1 MTIRKR
7 FFFHVIIICAFF
19 IRIPVAF
26 AQDTLEERLKLHVYT
41 LADDS
46 LMGRE
51 AGSEYG
57 RKAAAYITAQW
68 EEIGLTPLVGESYFR
83 PFQLYHYQN
92 LAAIIEGSDPLLK
105 DEYIVLGAHYDH
117 LGGHV
122 NNKGETVIYNGA
134 DDNASGV
141 ATLIEL
147 GRLLKEKQ
155 STLGR
160 SVVLVAFDAEEIGL
174 YGSNEFAG
182 NPPFPIENIRLMISI
197 DMVGWHKTSGNV
209 SYSGAGTF
217 HNGKHLLLDES
228 LIPPGLHVKTQNFER
243 SIFTGTDTKGFA
255 EKGVPTLSVT
265 TGTKSPY
272 HKPED
277 MAHLIDY
284 EGMALITEHLVNVI
298 RALSQDDDYQASGK
312 IASKHKQRSKFA
324 LGVSANIGSNYH
336 IYTAGALNGK
346 PASAFGIGLNGQLNM
361 KFLALRPE
369 VFYDYIPARHPQGNL
384 TTHAITVPLSLML
397 QTPPLSSSG
406 LAVFAGPYYRY
417 MLGGKQGEVKLDFEG
432 MFYRNEVGIN
442 YGLDMRVVNFRLG
455 VTFRSALTN
464 FSRTKNADDAN
475 IRNRA
480 SFLSLGYIF

>member
-1 MTIRKR
+1 MKR
-7 FFFHVIIICAFF
+7 FFYNVIIICAFF
-19 IRIPVAF
+19 ICIPVVF

-57 RKAAAYITAQW
+57 RKAAAYIAARW
-68 EEIGLTPLVGESYFR
+68 EEIGLTPLVGESYFK

-92 LAAIIEGSDPLLK
+92 LVAIIEGSDPLLK

-117 LGGHV
+117 LGGYV
-122 NNKGETVIYNGA
+122 NNKGETIIYNGA

-160 SVVLVAFDAEEIGL
+160 SVVLVAFDAEELGL
-174 YGSNEFAG
+174 YGSNELAG
-182 NPPFPIENIRLMISI
+182 NPPFPIENIRLMMSI
-197 DMVGWHKTSGNV
+197 DMVGWHKTSGYV
-209 SYSGAGTF
+209 RYSGAGTF
-217 HNGKHLLLDES
+217 NNGKHLLLDES
-228 LIPPGLHVKTQNFER
+228 LIPHGLHVKTKNFER

-265 TGTKSPY
+265 TGSKSPY

-277 MAHLIDY
+277 MAPLIDY

-298 RALSQDDDYQASGK
+298 QTLSQDDDYQATGK
-312 IASKHKQRSKFA
+312 IASKHKPHNKFG
-324 LGVSANIGSNYH
+324 LGVSAYIGSNYH
-336 IYTAGALNGK
+336 NYTAGALNGK
-346 PASAFGIGLNGQLNM
+346 PATAFGIGLNGQLNI
-361 KFLALRPE
+361 KLLALRPE
-369 VFYDYIPARHPQGNL
+369 ILYDYIPAQHPQGNI
-384 TTHAITVPLSLML
+384 TTHAITVPLNLMV
-397 QTPPLSSSG
+397 QTPPSSSSG
-406 LAVFAGPYYRY
+406 FAVFAGPYYRY
-417 MLGGKQGEVKLDFEG
+417 MLGGKQGAEKLNFSN
-432 MFYRNEVGIN
+432 MIYQNEAGLN
-442 YGLDMRVVNFRLG
+442 YGIEMRVVNIRLG
-455 VTFRSALTN
+455 VTHRSAFTN
-464 FSRTKNADDAN
+464 FSRTKNADDAH

-480 SFLSLGYIF
+480 TYLSLGYIF